1 MVLVGKFISREE
13 KIMTSK
19 KGSFTEELSEIITS
33 CLPPVKRYVANRL
46 RMAVIDGVL
55 APGKYRVEDI
65 TDEIYI
71 RLNEDFDS
79 ELLTPDQ
86 VKMTMF
92 MLADRQ
98 LEEILAE
105 EYVHGD
111 DVSIEEIVAGEL
123 KTLEEKYVT
132 EADGDFVLYEELDD
146 ISYQHDQQQ
155 KTIFLLEPG
164 FETDLITTL
173 DLEKS
178 CAEAAETRKV
188 LASTYQ
194 RLPSLISSILALHVA
209 GGLSVTEI
217 AEIRKMDSNDVD
229 RIIRRVKVHFQA
241 ALQRR

>member
-1 MVLVGKFISREE
+1 
-13 KIMTSK
+13 MTSK
-19 KGSFTEELSEIITS
+19 KGSSTEKLSTAITS

-46 RMAVIDGVL
+46 RMAIIDGIL

-79 ELLTPDQ
+79 EQLTPDQ

-123 KTLEEKYVT
+123 KSLEEKYVT
-132 EADGDFVLYEELDD
+132 EADGDVVLYEELDD
-146 ISYQHDQQQ
+146 ISYQHDQEQ

-164 FETDLITTL
+164 FETDLIATL
-173 DLEKS
+173 DLEKAY
-178 CAEAAETRKV
+178 AEAAEARKI
-188 LASTYQ
+188 LARAYQ
-194 RLPSLISSILALHVA
+194 RLPSLISSILTLHVA
-209 GGLSVTEI
+209 GGLSVNEI
-217 AEIRKMDSNDVD
+217 AEIRKMDSHHVD
-229 RIIRRVKVHFQA
+229 KIIRRVKVHFQA
-241 ALQRR
+241 TMQRR